1 MDWSFV
7 SPAQTRTMRPE
18 SPLDYTWRQG
28 LWGGGAGY
36 MRSWRWVSNPTGLVP
51 FKRRRH
57 QQTSTLGSQSPR
69 EATQRPGSWLQ
80 ARVRAFTRTSINRQL
95 ALRLPAS
102 SGVENKLLMPP
113 SLQHFV
119 MAALA
124 HWYTPNITN
133 SVKLWSFTSEV
144 KSLSHAQLFAT
155 PWTVAYQAPPSMGFS
170 RQESWSGLPFPSPDH
185 SLETFKLLMFTTAR
199 VYPFKNLPLFLGI
212 YPVL

>member
-1 MDWSFV
+1 MFSTKTPMVLPLRQCCFYCAAV
-7 SPAQTRTMRPE
+7 PPSGRRLHCNSRTAGWILATLKNTNCYGLNLPKLLGRPN
-18 SPLDYTWRQG
+18 SQCDCTWRQG

-36 MRSWRWVSNPTGLVP
+36 MRSCRWVSNPTGLVP

-102 SGVENKLLMPP
+102 RGVENKLLMPP

-119 MAALA
+119 MPA
-124 HWYTPNITN
+124 WGN
-133 SVKLWSFTSEV
+133 
-144 KSLSHAQLFAT
+144 
-155 PWTVAYQAPPSMGFS
+155 
-170 RQESWSGLPFPSPDH
+170 
-185 SLETFKLLMFTTAR
+185 
-199 VYPFKNLPLFLGI
+199 
-212 YPVL
+212 

>member
-1 MDWSFV
+1 MSFYEEEETPEMHV
-7 SPAQTRTMRPE
+7 HRGKTMWRGKKATTCKSRRGLGRNQTCQHFHPGLSFQNGE
-18 SPLDYTWRQG
+18 EINFCCFYKPL
-28 LWGGGAGY
+28 
-36 MRSWRWVSNPTGLVP
+36 
-51 FKRRRH
+51 
-57 QQTSTLGSQSPR
+57 
-69 EATQRPGSWLQ
+69 
-80 ARVRAFTRTSINRQL
+80 
-95 ALRLPAS
+95 
-102 SGVENKLLMPP
+102 